1 MKRLW
6 LVSLALTLV
15 FTLAA
20 CGGGAGGATDGATD
34 GASGGEGSTRPADE
48 IATVE
53 DMKAFL
59 AENYA
64 DAEWYAD
71 VTDLTLET
79 MLGAQVLAF
88 NVTWTS
94 MPDDYEVAN
103 RKTQAIIDLANS
115 TEQSIAPNVVIVLA
129 DGAIQFAG
137 SSSVVGDAGPMNT
150 ALDLPPA
157 PTTAAEVEQ
166 WLATVYGPG
175 GLVTLGADETWYDSI
190 QSIGMETVA
199 DDPTLTVTT
208 SAPSYYSRD
217 ASLLNMALM
226 STGSP
231 LLANY
236 GITTADGAGSAGT
249 APAQEPGMAGF
260 YYPMQ

>member
-6 LVSLALTLV
+6 LVSLALALV

-20 CGGGAGGATDGATD
+20 CGGGAGGGSAD
-34 GASGGEGSTRPADE
+34 GASGGDGSPVPADE

-59 AENYA
+59 AENHA

-94 MPDDYEVAN
+94 MPDDYEAAN
-103 RKTQAIIDLANS
+103 RKTQAIIDLVTS
-115 TEQSIAPNVVIVLA
+115 TEQSVAPNVVIVLA

-137 SSSVVGDAGPMNT
+137 SSSVVGDVGPMNT
-150 ALDLPPA
+150 AFELPPA

-175 GLVTLGADETWYDSI
+175 GLVTLGPDETWYDSI

-217 ASLLNMALM
+217 ASLLNTALM

-231 LLANY
+231 LLETY
-236 GITTADGAGSAGT
+236 GIRTADGSGSSGSAS
-249 APAQEPGMAGF
+249 AQEPGMAGF
-260 YYPMQ
+260 YYPME